1 MFIKNEL
8 VSVNFKVMLIF
19 FGGRIWS
26 NVYPL
31 DSTHF
36 IFFAGLHWHMLENW
50 INIYNLCYN
59 AVDLKRK
66 W

>member
-8 VSVNFKVMLIF
+8 VSVNFKVVLIF
-19 FGGRIWS
+19 LGGRIWS

-36 IFFAGLHWHMLENW
+36 IFFAGLHWHMLEN
-50 INIYNLCYN
+50 
-59 AVDLKRK
+59 
-66 W
+66 